1 MIPVADNFTEEE
13 KRILSPYFTNLDKPV
28 YAFTGRV
35 PEEVVAVLF
44 SKYSRSKH
52 SLRRNFLKLV
62 QDPDSGFASILESL
76 GGGDDAG
83 FAAALVKARDFFQR
97 ILVGY
102 GDDSVGELGIAHVA
116 CEDVSNIAT
125 KRLEDARLTSPLEKS
140 TRYVVYD
147 PSMYYREPRIMASE
161 FKDEYVALNEL
172 LLKTYGEQVEPMKD
186 YVRRQWPIE
195 EFDLFGKKIGE
206 ISDEKELKRAKTA
219 YEAAVRAKALDVLRY
234 YLPASTLTNV
244 GITANGRGF
253 EYLISKLMSDELE
266 EIRIIGQQMYEELS
280 KVIPSLVKRAK
291 PSSYVM
297 QTRKAM
303 NNVAKSVLTN
313 ELPEAS
319 DSVTLIDYDA
329 EGETKIVSA
338 ALYSFTHLSMRQVK
352 SRVQSMTEK
361 ERFDV
366 LEAYIGLRSN
376 RREKPMRAAEAAYYT
391 FDVLSDYGAYRDLQ
405 RHRMLT
411 QITQSLTVN
420 LGYDTPP
427 ELKDLGFEDRF
438 HECMKAAS
446 GLYEK
451 LHAVYPPEA
460 QYVVP
465 FAFKIRYLFIF
476 NLREAFHLIELR
488 SMPQGHPS
496 YRRIVQEMYRQI
508 KKVHPVFASYMR
520 YVHLDDR
527 DALGRLKGELRAQE
541 KLAKLDGREIK
552 A

>member
-1 MIPVADNFTEEE
+1 MIHIADNFTEEE
-13 KRILSPYFTNLDKPV
+13 KRILSPYFTNLNGPV

-52 SLRRNFLKLV
+52 SLRHNFLELV
-62 QDPDSGFASILESL
+62 QEPDSGFASILESL
-76 GGGDDAG
+76 GGNDAG
-83 FAAALVKARDFFQR
+83 FAAALEKARDFFHR

-147 PSMYYREPRIMASE
+147 ADTYYREPGIMASE
-161 FKDEYVALNEL
+161 FRDEYVAVNEL
-172 LLKTYGEQVEPMKD
+172 LLKTYAGQVEPMKD
-186 YVRRQWPIE
+186 YVRQEWSIE
-195 EFDLFGKKIGE
+195 ESDLSGKKIGE

-253 EYLISKLMSDELE
+253 EYLISKLMSDELQE
-266 EIRIIGQQMYEELS
+266 VRTIGEQMHAELS

-291 PSSYVM
+291 PSSYL
-297 QTRKAM
+297 TRTREGV
-303 NNVAKSVLTN
+303 NRLAKSVLPN
-313 ELPEAS
+313 HAPETS

-329 EGETKIVSA
+329 EAENKVVSA
-338 ALYSFTHLSMRQVK
+338 ALYGFTHLSMAQVRSRVK
-352 SRVQSMTEK
+352 SMTGQ
-361 ERFDV
+361 ERLEV
-366 LEAYIGLRSN
+366 LEAYVGLRSN

-411 QITQSLTVN
+411 QIAQPLTTA
-420 LGYDTPP
+420 LGYDVPP
-427 ELKDLGFEDRF
+427 ELKEVGFQDKF
-438 HECMKAAS
+438 HDCMKAAS

-451 LHAVYPPEA
+451 LHSAYPNEA

-496 YRRIVQEMYRQI
+496 YRRIVQKMYAQI
-508 KKVHPVFASYMR
+508 KRVHPAFASYMR
-520 YVHLDDR
+520 YVYLDDR
-527 DALGRLKGELRAQE
+527 DALGRLKGELRTQE
-541 KLAKLDGREIK
+541 KLAQLDGREIK
-552 A
+552 T

>member
-1 MIPVADNFTEEE
+1 MDNFTDEE
-13 KRILSPYFTNLDKPV
+13 KKILSPYFTSPDRPV

-44 SKYSRSKH
+44 SKYSRSKR
-52 SLRRNFLKLV
+52 SLRHNFLGLV
-62 QDPDSGFASILESL
+62 KDTDSGFASILESM
-76 GGGDDAG
+76 GDGDDKG
-83 FAAALVKARDFFQR
+83 FASALEKARDFFQR

-102 GDDSVGELGIAHVA
+102 GDDSVGELGMAHVA
-116 CEDVSNIAT
+116 CEDVSNVAT

-147 PSMYYREPRIMASE
+147 RNMYYREPGIMASE
-161 FKDEYVALNEL
+161 FKDEYVAVNEL
-172 LLKTYGEQVEPMKD
+172 LLKTYEEQVEPMKD

-195 EFDLFGKKIGE
+195 EFDLFGRKFGE
-206 ISDEKELKRAKTA
+206 ISDAQELKRAKTA

-266 EIRIIGQQMYEELS
+266 EVRTIGQQMHEELS

-291 PSSYVM
+291 PSSYLTN
-297 QTRKAM
+297 TRKAM
-303 NNVAKSVLTN
+303 KRLAKSAFADYT
-313 ELPEAS
+313 PENSAT
-319 DSVTLIDYDA
+319 VTLIDYDA
-329 EGETKIVSA
+329 EAENKIIRA
-338 ALYSFTHLSMRQVK
+338 ALYGFTRLSMQQIK
-352 SRVQSMTEK
+352 SLVQSMTEK
-361 ERFDV
+361 ER
-366 LEAYIGLRSN
+366 LEVIETYAGLRSN
-376 RREKPMRAAEAAYYT
+376 RREKPMRAAEVAYYT

-411 QITQSLTVN
+411 QIAQPLTTA
-420 LGYDTPP
+420 LGYDVPP
-427 ELKDLGFEDRF
+427 ELKDVGFREKF

-451 LHAVYPPEA
+451 LHASYPDEA

-465 FAFKIRYLFIF
+465 FAFKIRCLFIL

-496 YRRIVQEMYRQI
+496 YRRIAQEMYRQI
-508 KKVHPVFASYMR
+508 KKVHPVLASYMR
-520 YVHLDDR
+520 YVFLDER
-527 DALGRLKGELRAQE
+527 DALGRLKGELRTQE
-541 KLAKLDGREIK
+541 KLAKLEGREIK
-552 A
+552 P